1 MKFQEITEKEYR
13 DFWENHPLK
22 TFLSAPEISKLRQ
35 KSNWDTY
42 YVGVKEKKKNL
53 LDMIGQLWY
62 STMAIKGG
70 PLSRG
75 GLMGCLPVSQIVKNA
90 YKLGGKYPWISS
102 KN

>member
-42 YVGVKEKKKNL
+42 YVGVKEKKKIIAATML
-53 LDMIGQLWY
+53 LAHKRHFNKYIIY
-62 STMAIKGG
+62 ETK
-70 PLSRG
+70 
-75 GLMGCLPVSQIVKNA
+75 KN
-90 YKLGGKYPWISS
+90 K
-102 KN
+102 